1 MKDYMLFFML
11 DKESGVSPE
20 EAAKVDCIALISS
33 FVKNLMEKGKVKSC
47 LGLDTNGSNYV
58 SRNGKVIDG
67 PFAETKELVLGYI
80 EIKADD
86 DKDAQKIAASVP
98 TIPYGFKVELRP
110 IVTIL
115 DFEIK

>member
-1 MKDYMLFFML
+1 MNDYMLFFML
-11 DKESGVSPE
+11 DNESEASPE
-20 EAAKVDCIALISS
+20 EVAKVDCIALISD

-47 LGLDTNGSNYV
+47 LGLDTNGASFV
-58 SRNGKVIDG
+58 SRKGKVIDG

-86 DKDAQKIAASVP
+86 EDEAKAIAASCP

-110 IVTIL
+110 IVSIL
-115 DFEIK
+115 PFNIA

>member
-11 DKESGVSPE
+11 DQDTEATPE
-20 EAAKVDCIALISS
+20 EIAKVNCISLISV
-33 FVKNLMEKGKVKSC
+33 FVKKLMEDGKVKSC
-47 LGLDTNGSNYV
+47 LGLDTNGTNFI
-58 SRNGKVIDG
+58 SRKGKIIDG

-80 EIKADD
+80 EIRAENDEEAKR
-86 DKDAQKIAASVP
+86 IAASTP

-110 IVTIL
+110 IVPIL